1 MFSSQ
6 NSETKTW
13 ATGDNL
19 LHLILIGINPK
30 IHVQQQG
37 KLETVQRNQCD
48 FHGEHWRLEQDI
60 FHVLV
65 HSPPT
70 PSQHLHTIPRV
81 VKIFQYPVNY
91 SQIYIYPIKLIH
103 TNHCPPLPL
112 MRQKRVWESLLC
124 VEEEEED
131 ESGLPSTALVFCVE
145 RLLTNSNT
153 ITT

>member
-81 VKIFQYPVNY
+81 VKIFQY
-91 SQIYIYPIKLIH
+91 
-103 TNHCPPLPL
+103 
-112 MRQKRVWESLLC
+112 LC
-124 VEEEEED
+124 REEEEED
-131 ESGLPSTALVFCVE
+131 ESSLPSTALVFCVE